1 MNRLRSS
8 LGEYL
13 TLRRALGFALTRE
26 EKLLAQFVTYQEQH
40 GTDTITV
47 ADALAW
53 ASLPAGAS
61 PGWLGFRM
69 RAVRGFATYLHSLD
83 ASVEIPPPGLL
94 SGNGRR
100 AVPYLYS
107 DAEITALMGQAQ
119 RLRTPLR
126 AATITTFIGLLAA
139 TGLRAGEAVG
149 LDDADLD
156 AGTRLLLVR
165 HAKGGRQRLVPLHS
179 STLTALQDYRTMR
192 NGTFPRPV
200 SPALLVSTAG
210 TRLLYYNVSQTF
222 AKLTRRA
229 GLTPRSPA
237 CRPRPHDL
245 RHTFAVA
252 TLLDWYRDGGDI
264 AARLPLLSTYLGHVA
279 PANTYWYLEA
289 APELMAEAAIR
300 LEAPQPDVNA
310 GPR

>member
-1 MNRLRSS
+1 
-8 LGEYL
+8 
-13 TLRRALGFALTRE
+13 
-26 EKLLAQFVTYQEQH
+26 
-40 GTDTITV
+40 
-47 ADALAW
+47 
-53 ASLPAGAS
+53 
-61 PGWLGFRM
+61 M
-69 RAVRGFATYLHSLD
+69 RAVRGFAAYLHSLD
-83 ASVEIPPPGLL
+83 ASVEIPPQGLL

-100 AVPYLYS
+100 VVPYLYS

-126 AATITTFIGLLAA
+126 AATITTFIGLLAV

-156 AGTRLLLVR
+156 VKAALLLVR
-165 HAKGGRQRLVPLHS
+165 HAKGGRQRLVPLHV
-179 STLTALQDYRTMR
+179 STLTALQDYRELR
-192 NGTFPRPV
+192 DRAFPRPV

-210 TRLLYYNVSQTF
+210 SRLLYANVSQTF
-222 AKLTRRA
+222 ARLARQT

-289 APELMAEAAIR
+289 APELMAEAATR
-300 LEAPQPDVNA
+300 LETQPDLNA
-310 GPR
+310 GPK